1 MLTSRL
7 DKILKPL
14 QGTFDQDD
22 QIPKFLELMR
32 WPEGVRCPYC
42 PSSKVT
48 RLQKPKR
55 KPEGR
60 YLYYCRACRRQFT
73 VTTKTALDHTHVRM
87 AKWLDAIAMIRNRS
101 SRRLKPA
108 ELEQSLGVTRKTSVL
123 MCRRLREGM
132 KKGFLR
138 VDAKFTSAVTAR
150 LVYPAILTPLSFA
163 DLSSPSGRNLRRRVR
178 GQLSHRAS
186 APQWSSWYP
195 RHRFYAVG
203 SAVVLCKKPHGTK
216 SAPCLRA
223 FALSRGE
230 VVCPLAGGDR
240 QLGVQEN
247 AVNLGS
253 PTVAQ
258 TLVFQFDRFYMGDER
273 SRVISEK

>member
-14 QGTFDQDD
+14 RGTFDQDD

-32 WPEGVRCPYC
+32 WPGGLKCPYC
-42 PSSKVT
+42 SSSKVT

-73 VTTKTALDHTHVRM
+73 VTTKTALDHTHVPM

-108 ELEQSLGVTRKTSVL
+108 ELEQRLGVTRKTSRL

-138 VDAKFTSAVTAR
+138 NVRTA
-150 LVYPAILTPLSFA
+150 LLKYKSPEAIFA
-163 DLSSPSGRNLRRRVR
+163 TI
-178 GQLSHRAS
+178 
-186 APQWSSWYP
+186 
-195 RHRFYAVG
+195 F
-203 SAVVLCKKPHGTK
+203 PH
-216 SAPCLRA
+216 LY
-223 FALSRGE
+223 
-230 VVCPLAGGDR
+230 
-240 QLGVQEN
+240 EN
-247 AVNLGS
+247 
-253 PTVAQ
+253 
-258 TLVFQFDRFYMGDER
+258 
-273 SRVISEK
+273 